1 MLKSILIFAVFIIIT
16 ASIGRTDKEQITNA
30 TKTLCKDMCK

>member
-1 MLKSILIFAVFIIIT
+1 MFKSFLILAVFILIT

-30 TKTLCKDMCK
+30 TKTFCKDICK